1 MATLRQFFLWAAG
14 LLLIA
19 SAQAADIERVYSIP
33 LKTFGYESGGSTYY
47 KYGIHVGIGG
57 GGPQLFEFDTGGEGF
72 YASYSASAAW
82 WGNTDVTVST
92 TPFTKTFGS
101 QISYEGFVADAPV
114 TFYCG
119 DGSVVLSPAAT
130 FKVGQADTITQY
142 FTQGN
147 ATLWPNAGSQAP
159 VEEHFYGDFGLTLKH
174 GAHGIENIFA
184 QLTYGNGITGGYKVS
199 LGPYGSTSGA
209 NIQVGLRAEDLA
221 NPDTIWF
228 EMQGANPSD
237 PFTGSGFATYS
248 AEILSANMTLTLGGD
263 TYTFT
268 DLGINLDTGN
278 PTPGLDFNHADKSLL
293 EPFSEMSGADLV
305 QLSNG
310 TELTLVSTPAGVSV
324 PEVTVFSLTAGN
336 ERGRNLVYESERG
349 DGGAT
354 YLNVGALIFQQY
366 DVVYDLENGLIGL
379 VPVPEPSA
387 CALLAAAL
395 LFVPAYLLSQRRS

>member
-1 MATLRQFFLWAAG
+1 MAIRRQFLLWAAG
-14 LLLIA
+14 IFLA
-19 SAQAADIERVYSIP
+19 VPARGADIEHVYTIP

-57 GGPQLFEFDTGGEGF
+57 GGPQMFEFDTGGEGF
-72 YASYSASAAW
+72 YASYSGSAAW
-82 WGNTDVTVST
+82 WGANVTVSANT
-92 TPFTKTFGS
+92 FTKTFGS
-101 QISYEGFVADAPV
+101 GISYQGNVADAPV
-114 TFYCG
+114 TFYRG

-130 FKVGQADTITQY
+130 FKVGQADTITQNS
-142 FTQGN
+142 T
-147 ATLWPNAGSQAP
+147 TLWPNAGSQAP
-159 VEEHFYGDFGLTLKH
+159 VEDHFYGDFGLTLKH

-209 NIQVGLRAEDLA
+209 SVQVGLNAADLA
-221 NPDTIWF
+221 NPDAIWF

-263 TYTFT
+263 THTFT

-293 EPFSEMSGADLV
+293 EPFSEMSGSDLV

-324 PEVTVFSLTAGN
+324 PELTVFSLTAGN
-336 ERGRNLVYESERG
+336 ERGKNLVYEKERG

-366 DVVYDLENGLIGL
+366 DVVYNLENGLIGL
-379 VPVPEPSA
+379 IPVPEPSA

-395 LFVPAYLLSQRRS
+395 LFVPAYLLRQRRS

>member
-1 MATLRQFFLWAAG
+1 MGIRRQFFLWAAG
-14 LLLIA
+14 IFLA
-19 SAQAADIERVYSIP
+19 VSARGADIEQIYTIP
-33 LKTFGYESGGSTYY
+33 LTTFGYESGGSTYY
-47 KYGIHVGIGG
+47 KYGIYIGLGG
-57 GGPQLFEFDTGGEGF
+57 GGPQMFEFDTGGEGF
-72 YASYSASAAW
+72 YASYAASAAW

-92 TPFTKTFGS
+92 TPFTKTFS
-101 QISYEGFVADAPV
+101 TQISYEGFVATAPV
-114 TFYCG
+114 TFYCE
-119 DGSVVLSPAAT
+119 DGSVVLSPAAST
-130 FKVGQADTITQY
+130 FKVGRAGTI
-142 FTQGN
+142 TQGN

-159 VEEHFYGDFGLTLKH
+159 VQEHFYGDFGLTLKH

-209 NIQVGLRAEDLA
+209 NVQVGLNAADLA

-263 TYTFT
+263 TYTFE

-278 PTPGLDFNHADKSLL
+278 PTPGLDFHPADKSLL
-293 EPFSEMSGADLV
+293 EPFSEMSGSDLV

-310 TELTLVSTPAGVSV
+310 AGLTLISTPAGVSV
-324 PEVTVFSLTAGN
+324 PEVTVFSLVAGN

-366 DVVYDLENGLIGL
+366 DVVYDLENGMIGL
-379 VPVPEPSA
+379 TPVPEPSA